1 MSLVVR
7 FIEKVLL
14 DSTGFVQLRHS
25 LDAGGFYYCF
35 NSLMTHVACFVAAA
49 LSSAYSMGSAPGN
62 NGHSEGGGNRTG
74 ANHTSTTANG
84 AAAEYAGANSS
95 KIDDYTLFATIGTLS
110 AAWAIAF
117 RR

>member
-1 MSLVVR
+1 MPQT
-7 FIEKVLL
+7 FP
-14 DSTGFVQLRHS
+14 DSFAIVPVWAS
-25 LDAGGFYYCF
+25 LDFYYRF

-49 LSSAYSMGSAPGN
+49 LYSAYSMGAAPGN
-62 NGHSEGGGNRTG
+62 NGHSEGGGSCTG
-74 ANHTSTTANG
+74 ANHISTTANG
-84 AAAEYAGANSS
+84 TAAEYARAHSS